1 MSQIKKLLF
10 EDEKS
15 GKIVEYNCTRRRD
28 VTDLEVDYFFSS
40 LYGMKLNSSLVN
52 TDALRSGNET
62 KDLIREFRTILDD
75 ESTKVIDFNGVI
87 ALFNL
92 KSVDQS
98 VVKAPIKKF
107 LGMYNLEKEAEYEKE
122 DVISLIESEN
132 SDKDNK
138 NKKHLRETRS
148 AISSIAGNTRALRNV
163 NLENYQKRK

>member
-107 LGMYNLEKEAEYEKE
+107 LGMYNLEKEAEYEKQDIKSFTE
-122 DVISLIESEN
+122 SGLRQDVNMSSVEEI
-132 SDKDNK
+132 
-138 NKKHLRETRS
+138 RQ
-148 AISSIAGNTRALRNV
+148 AISSIKGNTRALRNID
-163 NLENYQKRK
+163 LRNYVKRK

>member
-52 TDALRSGNET
+52 TTALRSGNET

-107 LGMYNLEKEAEYEKE
+107 LGMYNLEKEAEYEKQDITSITE
-122 DVISLIESEN
+122 SGLRKDVNMSSLEEI
-132 SDKDNK
+132 
-138 NKKHLRETRS
+138 RQ
-148 AISSIAGNTRALRNV
+148 AISSIKGNTRALRNI
-163 NLENYQKRK
+163 NLRNYAKRK

>member
-52 TDALRSGNET
+52 TTALRSGNET

-107 LGMYNLEKEAEYEKE
+107 LGMYNLEKEAEYEKQDITSFTE
-122 DVISLIESEN
+122 SGLRKGVNMSSLEEI
-132 SDKDNK
+132 
-138 NKKHLRETRS
+138 RQ
-148 AISSIAGNTRALRNV
+148 AISSIKGNTRALRNI
-163 NLENYQKRK
+163 NLRNYAKRK

>member
-107 LGMYNLEKEAEYEKE
+107 LGMYNLEKEAEYEKQDIMSFTE
-122 DVISLIESEN
+122 SGLRKSANMSSLEEI
-132 SDKDNK
+132 
-138 NKKHLRETRS
+138 RQ
-148 AISSIAGNTRALRNV
+148 AISSIKGNTRALRNI
-163 NLENYQKRK
+163 NLRNYAKRK